1 MKPQPYLAI
10 YNNQA
15 CLADL
20 DPVMDGE
27 AWDRTHD
34 QFRGIFRA
42 RYGVPE
48 EVAFVRLY
56 PSQYRRNVYWE
67 EWVTSAQ
74 GASFHLFP
82 MEDATKEDIEAC
94 KQIIRTERDVVRLT
108 VYQIRKWHH
117 LKSSKPM
124 TDTTPKKDTQP
135 TRLETI
141 CAKLQPNMGS
151 DVGLHHSLS
160 QWFLSTTS
168 EAMDEDL
175 FVNTELRM
183 GLEDH
188 FDLEITDG
196 DAVRITTV
204 QDILDYLTRRLGP
217 DLPDDKNVLRLT
229 EAQFDD
235 RYKPY
240 ERDGSYVQYEWDD
253 KKAAIQK
260 AIAELRCWTMVDGDS
275 GDPVILWGNRTV
287 NRMYNILTSSP
298 LEDESWEVEI
308 TND

>member
-94 KQIIRTERDVVRLT
+94 KQIIRTERDVVRIT
-108 VYQIRKWHH
+108 VYQIRRWHH
-117 LKSSKPM
+117 LKSSKP
-124 TDTTPKKDTQP
+124 
-135 TRLETI
+135 
-141 CAKLQPNMGS
+141 N
-151 DVGLHHSLS
+151 H
-160 QWFLSTTS
+160 
-168 EAMDEDL
+168 
-175 FVNTELRM
+175 
-183 GLEDH
+183 
-188 FDLEITDG
+188 
-196 DAVRITTV
+196 
-204 QDILDYLTRRLGP
+204 
-217 DLPDDKNVLRLT
+217 
-229 EAQFDD
+229 
-235 RYKPY
+235 
-240 ERDGSYVQYEWDD
+240 
-253 KKAAIQK
+253 
-260 AIAELRCWTMVDGDS
+260 
-275 GDPVILWGNRTV
+275 
-287 NRMYNILTSSP
+287 
-298 LEDESWEVEI
+298 
-308 TND
+308 